1 MDGGSRARG
10 LNRRGPE
17 MGFVRPFLL
26 SAFVLA
32 RRQGSGPFVGRAR
45 EAEEEQSEKSKW
57 SLSRWHPSV
66 QLLYLCLTLSI
77 YSG

>member
-26 SAFVLA
+26 SAIVLA

-45 EAEEEQSEKSKW
+45 ETEEGEEQCEEVKW
-57 SLSRWHPSV
+57 P
-66 QLLYLCLTLSI
+66 
-77 YSG
+77 